1 MAKAKKVILP
11 PVDVV
16 GRKVSWTPSKLSD
29 KLYGEVVA
37 VKLKPHPHPKY
48 PNSSNRILKTV
59 LHVMIPDG
67 RIFKMSGEMEDLKKI
82 GMVAESNN
90 EE

>member
-16 GRKVSWTPSKLSD
+16 GRKVSWTPSNVSD

-37 VKLKPHPHPKY
+37 VKLKSVPHPKY
-48 PNSSNRILKTV
+48 YRVLKTV

-67 RIFKMSGEMEDLKKI
+67 RIFKMSGEMEDLKKV
-82 GMVAESNN
+82 GMVAESVN